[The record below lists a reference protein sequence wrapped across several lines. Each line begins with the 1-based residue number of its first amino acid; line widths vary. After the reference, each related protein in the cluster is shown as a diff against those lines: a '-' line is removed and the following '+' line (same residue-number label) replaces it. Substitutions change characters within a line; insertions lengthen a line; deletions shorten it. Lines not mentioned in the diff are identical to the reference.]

1 MAFMFTALLLLH
13 LMIYDADQSN
23 VKAKPG
29 DTVTLKCSEPDNKPV
44 LAVEWSRGDLAEEYV
59 LLFRDKQIDP
69 TLQHP
74 SYRNRVDLEDRQ
86 MTNGNIDLI
95 LKNVTA
101 DDKGRYECRVFH
113 RRNRRERAVLDGD
126 PVSVIN
132 LDVHP
137 PDPHFQPQTEL
148 RTSDGNKLKSVPLT
162 VFGVSL
168 CFIFGLFK

>member
-1 MAFMFTALLLLH
+1 LCSVVFSP
-13 LMIYDADQSN
+13 ADQSG

-29 DTVTLKCSEPDNKPV
+29 ETVTLKCSEPDNKPV

-59 LLFRDKQIDP
+59 LLYRDKQIDP
-69 TLQHP
+69 TMQHP

-113 RRNRRERAVLDGD
+113 RRNRKERAVLDGD

-132 LDVHP
+132 LDVYSP
-137 PDPHFQPQTEL
+137 VQQ
-148 RTSDGNKLKSVPLT
+148 
-162 VFGVSL
+162 L
-168 CFIFGLFK
+168 CG

>member
-1 MAFMFTALLLLH
+1 VVFSP
-13 LMIYDADQSN
+13 ADQSG

-29 DTVTLKCSEPDNKPV
+29 ETVTLKCSEPDNKPV

-59 LLFRDKQIDP
+59 LLYRDKQIDP
-69 TLQHP
+69 TMQHP

-113 RRNRRERAVLDGD
+113 RRNRKERAVLDGD

-132 LDVHP
+132 LDVYSP
-137 PDPHFQPQTEL
+137 VNGTILCKSLTEL
-148 RTSDGNKLKSVPLT
+148 TVAKLVMFRALNLKCTIMP
-162 VFGVSL
+162 
-168 CFIFGLFK
+168 I